1 MRTGLKDT
9 RSKTQTS
16 SLHEEARDEG
26 ASVGRIP
33 VEKLL
38 IIIPAFNE
46 ADRIGKV
53 LDEIGQEAPKIPI
66 LVIDDGSRDATAK
79 VAREHGAQVIPLPYN
94 NGYGVALQTG
104 FRYAV
109 QQGITVAVSMDA
121 DGQHDAREIPR
132 LIHEIQKGGVDVVV
146 GSRFLKTDHYKP
158 SFPRR
163 LGMWMF
169 ALLATVCTG
178 RKVTDPTSGFQALRG
193 RALRLAASDL
203 YPPDYPDADFLI
215 LLNKCGITV
224 REVPVKMRPSP
235 ENKSMHYG
243 SKTVYYVFKM
253 LLSIFVI
260 LVRQK
265 PERF

>member
-1 MRTGLKDT
+1 MRTGLKE
-9 RSKTQTS
+9 TQSETPS
-16 SLHEEARDEG
+16 SGLQNETVEEV

-33 VEKLL
+33 TEKLL

-46 ADRIGKV
+46 ADRIGQV
-53 LDEIGQEAPKIPI
+53 LDDIRQEAPKIPI
-66 LVIDDGSRDATAK
+66 LVIDDGSRDATVE
-79 VAREHGAQVIPLPYN
+79 VAREHGAQVIPLPFN
-94 NGYGVALQTG
+94 SGYGVALQTG

-132 LIHEIQKGGVDVVV
+132 LIHEVQKGGIDVVV
-146 GSRFLKTDHYKP
+146 GSRFLKGAQYKT
-158 SFPRR
+158 SFARR
-163 LGMWMF
+163 LGMRLF
-169 ALLATVCTG
+169 ALLATLCTG
-178 RKVTDPTSGFQALRG
+178 KRVTDPTSGFQALRG
-193 RALRLAASDL
+193 RALRLAASDF

-215 LLNKCGITV
+215 LLNKCGLTV
-224 REVPVKMRPSP
+224 REVPVVMRPSP

>member
-1 MRTGLKDT
+1 MRAGLEET
-9 RSKTQTS
+9 QSKTTPS
-16 SLHEEARDEG
+16 DLSPETPDEG
-26 ASVGRIP
+26 AFIGRIP
-33 VEKLL
+33 TEKLL
-38 IIIPAFNE
+38 IIIPAYNE
-46 ADRIGKV
+46 ADRIGQV
-53 LDEIGQEAPKIPI
+53 LDEIQQEAPNIPI
-66 LVIDDGSRDATAK
+66 MVIDDGSRDATVE

-121 DGQHDAREIPR
+121 DGQHDASEIPR

-146 GSRFLKTDHYKP
+146 GSRFLKPNQYKP
-158 SFPRR
+158 SMPRR
-163 LGMWMF
+163 IGMWLF
-169 ALLATVCTG
+169 GLLATICTG
-178 RKVTDPTSGFQALRG
+178 KRVTDPTSGFQALRG

-215 LLNKCGITV
+215 LLNKCGFTV
-224 REVPVKMRPSP
+224 REVPVRMRPSP